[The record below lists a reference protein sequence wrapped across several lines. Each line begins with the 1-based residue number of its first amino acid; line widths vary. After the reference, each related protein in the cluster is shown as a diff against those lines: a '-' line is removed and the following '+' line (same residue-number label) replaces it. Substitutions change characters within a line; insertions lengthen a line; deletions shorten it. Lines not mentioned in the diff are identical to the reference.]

1 MSEKKISIS
10 FGVLQNRRG
19 IKEAL
24 EICARAGFDAV
35 DFNLESFGLEKD
47 LIYKKSDE
55 EIVEYFKD
63 IKKRADE
70 LGIAI
75 GQTHGR
81 CKVCIPDNDEY
92 NEWVHQS
99 SRRDLLATAALGA
112 PACVI
117 HSIMQLHWGKQAPEF
132 MHTKNKEF
140 FDALIP
146 YAEEYGTSVALET
159 FGDTCPN
166 GVRACE
172 FFGDVYELKKQYH
185 MLNTKNKA
193 LCMDTGHSHHCAK
206 YGITDTVEA
215 IYYLGKDI
223 TLLHLND
230 NNGHSDQH
238 LPPLLAGSESG
249 LNWRE
254 VMKALDDI
262 EYKGFYNFEISLSPY
277 GNMLE
282 DTIYYFGKYLRRFVD
297 GTL

>member
-1 MSEKKISIS
+1 MSEKKLSIS
-10 FGVLQNRRG
+10 FGVLQRRYG
-19 IKEAL
+19 PKEAL
-24 EICARAGFDAV
+24 EICAKAGFDAV
-35 DFNLESFGLEKD
+35 DFD
-47 LIYKKSDE
+47 LDSYGFPSDPIYKKSDE

-70 LGIAI
+70 LGIII
-75 GQTHGR
+75 GQTHGK
-81 CKVCIPDNDEY
+81 CKAYVPDDDAY
-92 NEWVHQS
+92 NEWVYQA

-117 HSIMQLHWGKQAPEF
+117 HNIMQLRWGKQTPEF
-132 MHTKNKEF
+132 LHAKNKEF
-140 FDALIP
+140 FDDLIP
-146 YAEEYGTSVALET
+146 FAEEYGTAVALET

-166 GVRACE
+166 GVRTCE
-172 FFGDVYELKKQYH
+172 FFGDVHELKKQYD
-185 MLNTKNKA
+185 MLDTKNKA

-206 YGITDTVEA
+206 YGMTDTVEA
-215 IYYLGKDI
+215 IYYLNKDI

-249 LNWRE
+249 LNWKE

-262 EYKGFYNFEISLSPY
+262 EYKGFYNFEISLYPY
-277 GNMLE
+277 GKMLE
-282 DTIYYFGKYLRRFVD
+282 DTIYYFGKYLRKFID